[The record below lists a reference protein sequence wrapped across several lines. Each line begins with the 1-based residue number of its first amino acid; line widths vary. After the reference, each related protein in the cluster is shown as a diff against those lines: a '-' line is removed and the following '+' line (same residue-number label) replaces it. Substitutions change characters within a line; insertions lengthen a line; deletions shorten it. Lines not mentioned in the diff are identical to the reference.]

1 MLSLHKKHRMVLSD
15 TAQLI
20 SDIRAGNRQAMH
32 DLYSLSVGRL
42 TAVCRRY
49 VVEDEDVKDV
59 MQDSYVKIF
68 RALNTF
74 VPQND
79 NSLMAWMTRIVVNES
94 LNFLRQRSRIIWLDG
109 GTDRLSD
116 MACTDDEEPDTFGI
130 STEQLYG
137 MICRLPDGYRTVIN
151 LYVIENLSH
160 KEIARMLNISEYT
173 SASQLLRAKRALAKM
188 IKKRKLDE

>member
-68 RALNTF
+68 GALNTF

>member
-1 MLSLHKKHRMVLSD
+1 MSLHKKHKMVLSD

-49 VVEDEDVKDV
+49 VVEYEDVKDV

-68 RALNTF
+68 GVLNTF

-94 LNFLRQRSRIIWLDG
+94 LNFLRQRRRIIWLDG
-109 GTDRLSD
+109 GTDRLPDVASTD
-116 MACTDDEEPDTFGI
+116 DDEEPDTFGI
-130 STEQLYG
+130 SAEQLYG
-137 MICRLPDGYRTVIN
+137 MICQLPEGYRTVIN

-160 KEIARMLNISEYT
+160 KEIARMLGISEYT

-188 IKKRKLDE
+188 IKKRKFDE